1 MLDLRETFNVTTAA
15 TCKISEFITDILRIE
30 WELFAKAI
38 EKSLLRNESLD
49 SNLLNFETKEI
60 LHSESPF
67 TLFKHVQDFV
77 GKRLCQST
85 SSYKKTILSL

>member
-15 TCKISEFITDILRIE
+15 TCKISEFIIDILRIE

-67 TLFKHVQDFV
+67 TLFKHDFV